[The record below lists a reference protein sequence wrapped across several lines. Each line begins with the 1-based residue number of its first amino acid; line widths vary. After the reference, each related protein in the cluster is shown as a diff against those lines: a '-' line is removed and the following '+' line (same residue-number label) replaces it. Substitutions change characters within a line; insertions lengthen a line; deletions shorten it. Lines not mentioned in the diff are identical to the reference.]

1 MNTALLAGPAITIT
15 PYTAA
20 LQGTHLIHPLG
31 MRGTNRGQHTIS
43 KDVKQGSNPRPVVR
57 E

>member
-20 LQGTHLIHPLG
+20 LQGTHLLHPLG
-31 MRGTNRGQHTIS
+31 MRGTNRGQHTFS